1 MKVRLLWGIDGLSW
15 DGVDLNDPAAVATP
29 VWADPFDMDDVRHQV
44 VMEPWNPTCASR
56 CAVRQELPEH

>member
-1 MKVRLLWGIDGLSW
+1 MTSARSASAFKVRLLWGIDGLSW

-44 VMEPWNPTCASR
+44 VMEPTCA
-56 CAVRQELPEH
+56 